1 MPCLTE
7 DQSILHEK
15 EQNGVVSHMGN
26 PAVAKRDG
34 KQYSQPT
41 KEGHTPARK
50 APFEER
56 GHKPSARE
64 EAWKWREALHSAN

>member
-1 MPCLTE
+1 
-7 DQSILHEK
+7 
-15 EQNGVVSHMGN
+15 MGN

-50 APFEER
+50 APFEEP
-56 GHKPSARE
+56 GHKPSARGSLE
-64 EAWKWREALHSAN
+64 MARSLLLS